1 MASRPGKRP
10 RAMASAAGTAIS
22 AESVAETRPSCRLT
36 QKLSRNC
43 GFSAMARYQRSDA
56 PSKGIAMKPLSVKET
71 TNRGSFP
78 VTACSRSAAIS
89 AKTSLHWANSAVVA
103 LLTETS
109 LTNAEFDPG
118 LARVRCKK
126 EQKERVDLVLAD
138 CFKDEIVSARNFT
151 LFQAIYSDAGLQSS
165 FQICLKR
172 WTDDNLID
180 WGMVSYC
187 AQDQLD
193 GFDRLAPLQSKSRN

>member
-1 MASRPGKRP
+1 MLLL
-10 RAMASAAGTAIS
+10 AMALASSPLPAFNPAQAVAQCADENEAQDFDAQAGCVKSLNRDHRELSAVYRFAKPALKTAI
-22 AESVAETRPSCRLT
+22 ERCVADYSEDDKPDWNMIQICS
-36 QKLSRNC
+36 QRN
-43 GFSAMARYQRSDA
+43 
-56 PSKGIAMKPLSVKET
+56 E
-71 TNRGSFP
+71 
-78 VTACSRSAAIS
+78 
-89 AKTSLHWANSAVVA
+89 A

-109 LTNAEFDPG
+109 LTNAKFDPD

-126 EQKERVDLVLAD
+126 EQTDRPDLVLAD
-138 CFKDEIVSARNFT
+138 CFKDEVVSARNFT
-151 LFQAIYSDAGLQSS
+151 LFQAIYKEVALQSS

-193 GFDRLAPLQSKSRN
+193 GFDSLAPLQSKSRN

>member
-1 MASRPGKRP
+1 MFLL
-10 RAMASAAGTAIS
+10 AMALASSPLPAFDPAQAAAQCAAENEAHDFDAQAECVKSLIRDHRELSAVYRFA
-22 AESVAETRPSCRLT
+22 
-36 QKLSRNC
+36 
-43 GFSAMARYQRSDA
+43 
-56 PSKGIAMKPLSVKET
+56 KPALK
-71 TNRGSFP
+71 
-78 VTACSRSAAIS
+78 AAIERCVADYS
-89 AKTSLHWANSAVVA
+89 EDGKPDWNMTQICSQRNEA

-151 LFQAIYSDAGLQSS
+151 LFQAIYSDAALQSS

-172 WTDDNLID
+172 WTDGNLID

>member
-1 MASRPGKRP
+1 MFLL
-10 RAMASAAGTAIS
+10 AMALASSPLPAFDPAQAAAQCADENEAHDFDAQAECVKSLIRDHRELSAVYRFA
-22 AESVAETRPSCRLT
+22 
-36 QKLSRNC
+36 
-43 GFSAMARYQRSDA
+43 
-56 PSKGIAMKPLSVKET
+56 KPALE
-71 TNRGSFP
+71 
-78 VTACSRSAAIS
+78 AAIERCVADYS
-89 AKTSLHWANSAVVA
+89 EDDKPDWNMTQICSQRNEA

-109 LTNAEFDPG
+109 LTNAKFDPD

-126 EQKERVDLVLAD
+126 EQTERTDLVLAD
-138 CFKDEIVSARNFT
+138 CFKDEVVSARNFT
-151 LFQAIYSDAGLQSS
+151 LFQAVYADATLQSS

-193 GFDRLAPLQSKSRN
+193 GFDRLAPLQTKSRN